1 MTPRER
7 FIAALERRPLTGRV
21 PHFELIFY
29 LTMEAFGK
37 VHPDHRDYS
46 QWIQMQESERQ
57 AHRQDMADL
66 HIAIAERY
74 EHSAI
79 FLRPNPRNVEET
91 LRLVDL
97 IREKTGDRYCLLR
110 GGDATFGLSS
120 GKELSELVFRM
131 ADEPD
136 RLKAQ
141 AQRQVDDA
149 IARAEQFARH
159 GGIDGLALNAD
170 YCTNRGPFIGPAQ
183 FAEFILPYLVQ
194 LVTAYRQMGFYVIK
208 HTDGNVMPILDQ
220 LVECRPHAIHSLD
233 PQAGVDLAEVKRRYG
248 DRVCLIGNV
257 NCGLLDRGTDEE
269 VVTSARYALRHG
281 MPGGG
286 YIYSSSNVIYTG
298 LRLSQYEL
306 MLNVWRE
313 EGNYD

>member
-37 VHPDHRDYS
+37 VHPDQRDYA

-57 AHRQDMADL
+57 AHRRDMADL
-66 HIAIAERY
+66 HIAIAERF

-79 FLRPNPRNVEET
+79 FLRPNPRNVDET

-97 IREKTGDRYCLLR
+97 IREKTGDRYCVLR

-120 GKELSELVFRM
+120 GKELSDFVFRM
-131 ADEPD
+131 ADEPE
-136 RLKAQ
+136 RLKVQ
-141 AQRQVDDA
+141 AQRQVDEA

-159 GGIDGLALNAD
+159 RGIDGLALNSD
-170 YCTNRGPFIGPAQ
+170 YCTNHGPFIGPGQ
-183 FAEFILPYLVQ
+183 FAEFILPYLAQ

-220 LVECRPHAIHSLD
+220 LVECRPNAIHSLD

-269 VVTSARYALRHG
+269 VVASARYALQHG

-286 YIYSSSNVIYTG
+286 YIFSSSNVIYTG

-306 MLNVWRE
+306 MLKVWRE